1 MEALLPAWIIGS
13 VFVVAVIDWMRTPRV
28 TRDDRTTYV
37 ARPTV
42 TA

>member
-28 TRDDRTTYV
+28 TRADPSLYG
-37 ARPTV
+37 ARPTA
-42 TA
+42 TS